1 MAGFYC
7 ESLPALSEPARRRV
21 RFSAGRCFLGY
32 QGSGHAEAHAPICQR
47 IAFALQQD
55 GIYVIDNNGSG
66 LRRIWSQGN
75 TMYPVD
81 WSPDGSK
88 FAFMACCGTDKGIFV
103 MDSNGSDVTRLIGHE
118 FAGEGCGDVLNICGV
133 YSPTWSPDGHR
144 LRLLTGRAM

>member
-32 QGSGHAEAHAPICQR
+32 RGAGHAEAMRQFPA
-47 IAFALQQD
+47 IA
-55 GIYVIDNNGSG
+55 
-66 LRRIWSQGN
+66 
-75 TMYPVD
+75 
-81 WSPDGSK
+81 
-88 FAFMACCGTDKGIFV
+88 V

-133 YSPTWSPDGHR
+133 DSPTWSPDGQQVAFAYWEGYVMSSGVAIINVEGT
-144 LRLLTGRAM
+144 LRFRRDEDAGAAT